1 MIFARGLTVCPFG
14 AVSRRPGSRRGRSR
28 ARAAGCCA
36 CHLDLFGGGY
46 GLPTY
51 TDDESAAANISVTL
65 VTRFPEPPSRLTQHL
80 VRWPGLPPGT
90 GRAPLEL
97 DAAELIERHA
107 AGESISQI
115 ARDLKVS
122 RATVRKRLSP

>member
-1 MIFARGLTVCPFG
+1 VA
-14 AVSRRPGSRRGRSR
+14 
-28 ARAAGCCA
+28 
-36 CHLDLFGGGY
+36 
-46 GLPTY
+46 
-51 TDDESAAANISVTL
+51 
-65 VTRFPEPPSRLTQHL
+65 
-80 VRWPGLPPGT
+80 GLPPGT